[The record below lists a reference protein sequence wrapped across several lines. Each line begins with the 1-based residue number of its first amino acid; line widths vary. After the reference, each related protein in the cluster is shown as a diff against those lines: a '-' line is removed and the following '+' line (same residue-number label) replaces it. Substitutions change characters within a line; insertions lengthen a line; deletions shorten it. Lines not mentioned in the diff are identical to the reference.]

1 MNCEVP
7 ELYLHLNPCPI
18 MPIPNKNKFRDIA
31 LLSIRTCPYR
41 SEQEKYYA
49 AALINSIFDES
60 EQANE
65 RPLLVLLE
73 ALLKHPILNDN
84 SLSDEERDLE
94 LGMIDVQKQ
103 QLKHASPLELLKWH
117 TQFQLRR
124 AHDSG
129 TSSPELTNTLSN
141 ILLTQQLLL
150 ECISGCF
157 YPHSSLKNATRD
169 CQL

>member
-1 MNCEVP
+1 MS
-7 ELYLHLNPCPI
+7 
-18 MPIPNKNKFRDIA
+18 IPKKNKFRDIA
-31 LLSIRTCPYR
+31 LHSIRTCPYR

-49 AALINSIFDES
+49 SVLINSIFDES

-73 ALLKHPILNDN
+73 ALLKHPILNDS

-94 LGMIDVQKQ
+94 LGMIDVEKQ

-124 AHDSG
+124 AQDSG
-129 TSSPELTNTLSN
+129 TASPELCNALSN

-150 ECISGCF
+150 ECVSGCF
-157 YPHSSLKNATRD
+157 YLHSEQKND
-169 CQL
+169 LSECQF